1 MKKVDLLTTQNLYY
15 LFLLSHITIFQDLF
29 LSIYLLHTYL
39 FWNPTSFLNA
49 PKCWE
54 FNVLM
59 EPLQDSWWSLFFY
72 FFFLSSFGI
81 KSCKI
86 VEFPDIDRQLT
97 FIISVYPKTI
107 EILSVKNCPKPSKA
121 IWPIIFTIPFSKA
134 CLQIC
139 FCVWFILNLE
149 T

>member
-1 MKKVDLLTTQNLYY
+1 MKKLDLVTTQDLYY
-15 LFLLSHITIFQDLF
+15 LFLLSLLQFSKTCFY
-29 LSIYLLHTYL
+29 LSMYYL
-39 FWNPTSFLNA
+39 FWNPTSFLDA

-86 VEFPDIDRQLT
+86 VEFPDIDRHLT
-97 FIISVYPKTI
+97 FIIKGQLISKTKL
-107 EILSVKNCPKPSKA
+107 LSAFHSLWLDNFVSRSTDLKRLSKNHGNIVCKKLSST
-121 IWPIIFTIPFSKA
+121 F
-134 CLQIC
+134 
-139 FCVWFILNLE
+139 
-149 T
+149 